1 MKCNDRNHC
10 IIETFTLY
18 APGIVLQ
25 MVEIQGPRVFI
36 LSHVLGG
43 GAGWWLYG
51 NKHQ

>member
-1 MKCNDRNHC
+1 VKCNDRNHC